1 MLFFADRRAFI
12 NFTSI
17 SCKDLWLKNPNQ
29 RDKTKNKK
37 GMPLSKQKHE
47 GSVPGIPPLALASSV
62 AWKQTHSAVSYV
74 ALFHLTFLL
83 STIALR
89 RGQKYSKEDF
99 R

>member
-1 MLFFADRRAFI
+1 
-12 NFTSI
+12 
-17 SCKDLWLKNPNQ
+17 
-29 RDKTKNKK
+29 
-37 GMPLSKQKHE
+37 MPLSKQKHE
-47 GSVPGIPPLALASSV
+47 GSVPGIPPLALAISV